1 MLSERERE
9 RIEEEAGLHE
19 QRRAAVSE
27 ALLIVQESRG
37 WVSDESVAD
46 VAEILGM
53 SVAEVEGIA
62 TFYELIFRRPVGKHV
77 IMLCDSVSCWITGEQ
92 RILSHL
98 TKRLGIG
105 YGETTPDGRFTLLPV
120 GCLGACDAGPAMMID
135 GMLYD
140 HLTPER
146 ADEILGTYTTRDAA
160 GEMPPN
166 SPGANGA
173 AGDKMPPN
181 SPGANGAAGMGTDA
195 HTAHG

>member
-19 QRRAAVSE
+19 QRRAAVSN
-27 ALLIVQESRG
+27 ALLIVQESHG
-37 WVSDESVAD
+37 WVSDKSIAD

-53 SVAEVEGIA
+53 SVEEVEGIA
-62 TFYELIFRRPVGKHV
+62 TFYELVFRRPVGKNV
-77 IMLCDSVSCWITGEQ
+77 IMLCDSVSCWITGEE

-98 TKRLGIG
+98 TKRLGIR
-105 YGETTPDGRFTLLPV
+105 YGETTPDGVFTLLPA

-135 GMLYD
+135 SKLYD

-146 ADEILGTYTTRDAA
+146 ADEILATYAPRNAA
-160 GEMPPN
+160 GEMPP
-166 SPGANGA
+166 
-173 AGDKMPPN
+173 
-181 SPGANGAAGMGTDA
+181 GAAGMGTDA